1 MTTENMISHVG
12 ATIKGYWRDGIEYT
26 GRVVHFIGDSLLG
39 PGKVSSK
46 WIRYEPTVKAAPT
59 QTNAGTAARR
69 APANLR
75 KPVDNQNAARM
86 EMARLDALITEHHAE
101 ALRRAAR
108 DFANKQILA
117 SRVYPFA
124 FDAMVEVYTQALMD
138 DRDTPLAGRAR
149 VVDLEAMCAKLQ
161 PHNLM
166 KERVSV
172 FDGDGKS
179 FK

>member
-46 WIRYEPTVKAAPT
+46 WIRYDPTP
-59 QTNAGTAARR
+59 TNAATFRR
-69 APANLR
+69 APANLH
-75 KPVDNQNAARM
+75 KPVDDQNAARM
-86 EMARLDALITEHHAE
+86 EMARLDALIAEHQAE

-124 FDAMVEVYTQALMD
+124 FDATVEVYTQAVMD
-138 DRDTPLAGRAR
+138 DRDLPLAGRAR
-149 VVDLEAMCAKLQ
+149 VVDLEAMCAALP